1 MNYIDIV
8 IAVFFIYG
16 VFKGFLNGIIK
27 EITGII
33 SLIGG
38 VYIAINFSE
47 YLKPII
53 KQKIST
59 SEDFLPI
66 LVFAIVFFVSFLFLR
81 FFGYFIDKIVNTL
94 SLGLVTKFIGG
105 VFGGVKI
112 IIIFCFIFF
121 MIEEYKIINKKTL
134 QESQLLIPIQH
145 TTKIIIPKINKHQ
158 EDIVKQVQKETK
170 KTKEK
175 LEKIRNQ
182 EP

>member
-38 VYIAINFSE
+38 VFIAINFSE

-53 KQKIST
+53 KQRIST

-66 LVFAIVFFVSFLFLR
+66 LVFAIVFFVSFLLLR
-81 FFGYFIDKIVNTL
+81 FFGYFLDKIVNTL

-105 VFGGVKI
+105 VFGGFKI
-112 IIIFCFIFF
+112 ILIFSFLFY
-121 MIEEYKIINKKTL
+121 MIDDYKIITKKTMK
-134 QESQLLIPIQH
+134 ESQLLIPIQQI
-145 TTKIIIPKINKHQ
+145 TKIIIPKINKHQ
-158 EDIVKQVQKETK
+158 EEIVKQVQKETK

-175 LEKIRNQ
+175 LKKISNQ
-182 EP
+182 ER